1 FAGHRRGNRRPLA
14 SSKPHSRVPES
25 LGDFAVRLA
34 HRLGISS
41 IKDPGMNQKVAPLI
55 EQNARYQPANREA
68 LLPAGAPDPGTRAIR
83 VSVAASSAWIRPLQ
97 TEMARVIVG
106 QKHLLDRLLIAL
118 LTNGHVLLEGV
129 PGLAK
134 TLALKTLANGVS
146 VNFKRLQFTPDMLPA
161 DIVGTMIYSPHDG
174 AFRTK
179 HGPIFSNLILADE
192 INRAPAKVQ
201 SALLE
206 AMQERQVTIGD
217 ETYPLPNPFLVLA
230 TQNPLEQ
237 EGTYPLPEAQIDRFM
252 MKVIVNYPTRT
263 EERAIL
269 DAMATTEPMAVPRT
283 VVSASQIIEA
293 RHIVNMLFVDDKVR
307 DYIVDIVLATRP
319 PIAAGLNLNGY
330 IQTGASPRATIALT
344 LAARAMAFLNG
355 RHFVTPQDVKTVAMD
370 VLRHRVSVTYEAEA
384 ENVTSENVIE
394 KILNTLPV
402 P

>member
-1 FAGHRRGNRRPLA
+1 MNSNDARPA
-14 SSKPHSRVPES
+14 
-25 LGDFAVRLA
+25 
-34 HRLGISS
+34 
-41 IKDPGMNQKVAPLI
+41 
-55 EQNARYQPANREA
+55 
-68 LLPAGAPDPGTRAIR
+68 
-83 VSVAASSAWIRPLQ
+83 SVAVDLELQAARKAVADNTGWIRPLQ
-97 TEMARVIVG
+97 DEMARVIVG

-134 TLALKTLANGVS
+134 TLALKTLAGCIAVE
-146 VNFKRLQFTPDMLPA
+146 FKRLQFTPDMLPA

-217 ETYPLPNPFLVLA
+217 QSYALPNPFLVLA

-237 EGTYPLPEAQIDRFM
+237 EGTYPLPEAQLDRFM
-252 MKVIVNYPTRT
+252 MKVIVKYPTRD

-269 DAMATTEPMAVPRT
+269 DSMATTEPMLATRQM
-283 VVSASQIIEA
+283 VSAAQIIGA
-293 RHIVNMLFVDDKVR
+293 RHVVNSLHVDNKIR

-319 PIAAGLNLNGY
+319 PLAAPLELNGY
-330 IQTGASPRATIALT
+330 VQTGASPRATIALT

-355 RHFVTPQDVKTVAMD
+355 RHFVIPQDVKSIAMD
-370 VLRHRVSVTYEAEA
+370 VLRHRVTVTYEAEA
-384 ENVTSENVIE
+384 ENVSTENVID